1 MIVVIDYG
9 MGNLQSVNNALLNL
23 GFESKISSNP
33 DDLKLAKKVILPG
46 VGALKDC
53 YDGLEKS
60 GFIGPIYDFINTGK
74 PFLGICVG
82 MQLLFE
88 KSYEFGEHRGLGLLK
103 GEVVKFPDSIVDKG
117 MKIPHMGWNSI
128 RKRKLGTFFD
138 FLDDDIYVYFV
149 HSFYAPVV
157 ESTVLTCEYGIEFTA
172 AVEKRNIL
180 GVQFHPEKSQD
191 VGLNILK
198 KFGEI

>member
-1 MIVVIDYG
+1 MIIVIDYG
-9 MGNLQSVNNALLNL
+9 MGNLQSVNNALLSL
-23 GFESKISSNP
+23 GFDSKISSDP
-33 DDLKLAKKVILPG
+33 DDLKVADKVILPG
-46 VGALKDC
+46 VGAFKDC

-88 KSYEFGEHRGLGLLK
+88 KSYEFGEHKGLKLLK

-117 MKIPHMGWNSI
+117 MKIPHMGWNNVKNIKS
-128 RKRKLGTFFD
+128 GSFFD
-138 FLDDDIYVYFV
+138 CVPDDTFVYFV

-157 ESTVLTCEYGIEFTA
+157 ESTVLSCEYGVQFSA
-172 AVEKRNIL
+172 AVEKGNVL

-191 VGLNILK
+191 AGLNILR
-198 KFGEI
+198 KFGEM